1 MLGLGNTLSGGI
13 VPAAAT
19 GLTPAFADDKSLNFD
34 GANDYVD
41 ISDFK
46 FTNQNISIS
55 FWAKPATPGHGETLI
70 GGWVDLAADT
80 WFKRFVIQYNNP
92 EGLRWYFGDGTNNW
106 GYNTGDN
113 DFTNNTWHHW
123 VMTIGAGPST
133 PYTGAPLIFYM
144 DGAEVFDIADVGG
157 SGLVGSST
165 ELGLFISKGPSGTST
180 WTGNINDVAFFDT
193 VLDADAIAAMYNSG
207 DPTDL
212 RVDAGDYD
220 NSGNLTG
227 YWWFGD
233 EDTFPTITDRSGNG
247 NDGTMTNMGA
257 EDIESEVP

>member
-13 VPAAAT
+13 VPAAA
-19 GLTPAFADDKSLNFD
+19 GPTPDFADDKSLAFD

-41 ISDFK
+41 ISGFK
-46 FTNQNISIS
+46 FTNENISIS
-55 FWAKPATPGHGETLI
+55 FWAKPATPGHGEVLI
-70 GGWVDLAADT
+70 GGYVDLATDS
-80 WFKRFVIQYNNP
+80 WFKRFLLRYNSP
-92 EGLRWYFGDGTNNW
+92 EGVGFAFGDGTSNW
-106 GYNTGDN
+106 GYLTGDVN
-113 DFTNNTWHHW
+113 FTDDTWHHW
-123 VMTIGAGPST
+123 VMTTGVGPST

-144 DGAEVFDIADVGG
+144 DGVEVFDIADVGG

-165 ELGLFISKGPSGTST
+165 DLGLYISKGPSGTST

-193 VLDADAIAAMYNSG
+193 VLSAAQIAAMYNSG

-220 NSGNLTG
+220 ASSNLTG

-233 EDTFPTITDRSGNG
+233 EDTYPTITDRSGNG
-247 NDGTMTNMGA
+247 NDGTMTNMA
-257 EDIESEVP
+257 EDDIESEVP